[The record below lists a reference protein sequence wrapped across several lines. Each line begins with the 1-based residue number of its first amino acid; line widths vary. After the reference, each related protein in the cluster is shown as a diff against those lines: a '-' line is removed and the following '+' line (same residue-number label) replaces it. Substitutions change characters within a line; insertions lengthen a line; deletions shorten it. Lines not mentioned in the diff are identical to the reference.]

1 MVRLTSR
8 GSGAGVT
15 APALSFPSIA
25 GLRSPPRYCL
35 KITSE
40 IVLGTQIDLSLVHLP
55 RFGGDVSPQPAQF
68 LGPWTNMDHLLGDF
82 LRTGLTSL
90 SETDVSRSVA
100 RSPGL
105 LVEELRGGEA

>member
-1 MVRLTSR
+1 MTRGDTCATRDAQMVRLTSR

-25 GLRSPPRYCL
+25 GLLSPPRYCL
-35 KITSE
+35 NITSE

-68 LGPWTNMDHLLGDF
+68 LGPWTNMDHLPGGFSVDRTDF
-82 LRTGLTSL
+82 
-90 SETDVSRSVA
+90 SV
-100 RSPGL
+100 
-105 LVEELRGGEA
+105 